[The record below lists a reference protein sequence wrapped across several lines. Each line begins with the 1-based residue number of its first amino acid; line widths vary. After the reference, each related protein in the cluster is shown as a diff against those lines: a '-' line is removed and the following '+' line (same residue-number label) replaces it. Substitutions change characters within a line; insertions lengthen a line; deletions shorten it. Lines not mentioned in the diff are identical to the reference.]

1 MEAGTILGLI
11 AGVLGIMGTI
21 GGFITW
27 LNAQSNK
34 KIANSI
40 TAALSPLTYEIKTLN
55 SHLEANSIEHKE
67 FKEVLQEHEDSI
79 HEHDKRITVLERFGG
94 KE

>member
-1 MEAGTILGLI
+1 MGLI
-11 AGVLGIMGTI
+11 TSALGIMGVV

-27 LNAQSNK
+27 LNSQSNK

-55 SHLEANSIEHKE
+55 SHLEVNSIEHKE
-67 FKEVLQEHEDSI
+67 FKETLQEHEDSI
-79 HEHDKRITVLERFGG
+79 HEHDKRIAVLETFGG
-94 KE
+94 K